1 MVVQLLDGDLKVV
14 NHLKSSIPAIMDIK
28 PNALLNSNGNDSE
41 MSLTIKY
48 LLENPIL
55 LQPPQQN
62 TNNEKAKEDKVIES
76 SPNDLPSAYLGPQ
89 IWNDMLLSDDLKLE
103 PVDLEDLLDGSNG
116 DEEMGDLGLLT
127 MCSDPNKQQQQH
139 SPDPYIEHKKQQ
151 QTVAQQIQQT
161 NQFFHQQ
168 PASNPVPQQ
177 QQQQSPSSVPLP
189 LVVKRVQNRITSVG
203 KNVNNNSPSHNIQ
216 DQQQNCYALPAGWQ
230 QRSIRTSIDSQQQQ
244 QEVIKVTYS
253 PTLPEQQQHQ
263 QYNDMSYPPKTEMM
277 PSPEQKQSQFPVNA
291 YQPQPQQ
298 PLISPTQSLS
308 PQGSPVGIRIPSP
321 VQNNYRPNNADVLI
335 STPRTADGK
344 EFRFDPTTRVF
355 TEDELKPQP
364 IIRKSRK
371 IFVTADNKDMKY
383 WNRRKKNNV
392 AAKRSREARRIKEN
406 QIAMRANFLEQEN
419 TSLKTECRELRKE
432 LTRAVDLL
440 RVYEKAF
447 PSFRKTAFVAAKVQK
462 THHMGQLGTKD
473 IYN

>member
-1 MVVQLLDGDLKVV
+1 
-14 NHLKSSIPAIMDIK
+14 MDITSK
-28 PNALLNSNGNDSE
+28 TNSLLHGGNDNE

-55 LQPPQQN
+55 LHPPQN
-62 TNNEKAKEDKVIES
+62 NGNNEKSKEDKLYET

-116 DEEMGDLGLLT
+116 EEEMGDLGLL
-127 MCSDPNKQQQQH
+127 MCEPNKQQQQQQQQAQH
-139 SPDPYIEHKKQQ
+139 SPDPYGDHKKQQ
-151 QTVAQQIQQT
+151 QVGNLQQQNTVAQQIQQT

-168 PASNPVPQQ
+168 PQQ
-177 QQQQSPSSVPLP
+177 QNQSPSPNSVPLP
-189 LVVKRVQNRITSVG
+189 LVVKRVQNRSGSVG
-203 KNVNNNSPSHNIQ
+203 KNVNNSPPHSME
-216 DQQQNCYALPAGWQ
+216 QQQNRYSLQWQ
-230 QRSIRTSIDSQQQQ
+230 PQNNIRTSLDQQQQ
-244 QEVIKVTYS
+244 QQDNGGSPLLKVAYS
-253 PTLPEQQQHQ
+253 PPHQ
-263 QYNDMSYPPKTEMM
+263 NDGNQYGDPNLNYNPKTEMM
-277 PSPEQKQSQFPVNA
+277 PSPEQKGQFPANA
-291 YQPQPQQ
+291 YQPQPQ
-298 PLISPTQSLS
+298 PPMISPQGQDSLS
-308 PQGSPVGIRIPSP
+308 PQISPVGIRIPSP

-462 THHMGQLGTKD
+462 THHHNIEEM
-473 IYN
+473 YN

>member
-1 MVVQLLDGDLKVV
+1 
-14 NHLKSSIPAIMDIK
+14 MDITSK
-28 PNALLNSNGNDSE
+28 TNALLNSNGNDSE

-62 TNNEKAKEDKVIES
+62 TNNEKAKEDKVLES

-127 MCSDPNKQQQQH
+127 MCSDPNKQQQQQQQQH
-139 SPDPYIEHKKQQ
+139 SPDPYIEHKKQQQ

-168 PASNPVPQQ
+168 PASNPPPQQ
-177 QQQQSPSSVPLP
+177 QTPSPNSVPLP
-189 LVVKRVQNRITSVG
+189 LVVKREQNRRITSVG
-203 KNVNNNSPSHNIQ
+203 KNVNNSPPHTIQ
-216 DQQQNCYALPAGWQ
+216 DQQNCYTLPAGWQ

-244 QEVIKVTYS
+244 QDVIKVTYS
-253 PTLPEQQQHQ
+253 PNRPDHQ
-263 QYNDMSYPPKTEMM
+263 QPQQYSDLSYGGPTKTEMM
-277 PSPEQKQSQFPVNA
+277 PSPEQKQSQFPANA
-291 YQPQPQQ
+291 YQPQPQP
-298 PLISPTQSLS
+298 PLISPTQSVS
-308 PQGSPVGIRIPSP
+308 PQVSPVGIRIPSP

>member
-1 MVVQLLDGDLKVV
+1 
-14 NHLKSSIPAIMDIK
+14 MDITSK
-28 PNALLNSNGNDSE
+28 TNALLNVNGNDSE

-55 LQPPQQN
+55 LHPPQQN
-62 TNNEKAKEDKVIES
+62 NNNDKAKEDKLLEP

-116 DEEMGDLGLLT
+116 DDEMGDLGLLT
-127 MCSDPNKQQQQH
+127 MCGDPNKQQQQH
-139 SPDPYIEHKKQQ
+139 SPDSYIEHKKQQ
-151 QTVAQQIQQT
+151 QQQSTVAQQIQQT

-168 PASNPVPQQ
+168 PAAQQ
-177 QQQQSPSSVPLP
+177 TPQQSPSPNSVPLP

-203 KNVNNNSPSHNIQ
+203 KNVNNSPPHTMQ
-216 DQQQNCYALPAGWQ
+216 DQQNCYALPAGWQ
-230 QRSIRTSIDSQQQQ
+230 QRTIRTSIDSQQQDNNGNN
-244 QEVIKVTYS
+244 VLKSYS
-253 PTLPEQQQHQ
+253 PSRQEQQQQ
-263 QYNDMSYPPKTEMM
+263 QYSDLTYGGATKTEMM
-277 PSPEQKQSQFPVNA
+277 PSPEQKASQFPANA
-291 YQPQPQQ
+291 YQPQPQ
-298 PLISPTQSLS
+298 PPMISPTQSVS

-335 STPRTADGK
+335 STPRTTDGK

-462 THHMGQLGTKD
+462 THHMGQLGTED